1 MYLHHNHMWK
11 ILYMT
16 TKMSLDIKNLAVL
29 KFDHDCLM
37 NVGVTKEY
45 VE

>member
-1 MYLHHNHMWK
+1 MS
-11 ILYMT
+11 
-16 TKMSLDIKNLAVL
+16 TKNVWNWSLDIENLAVL